1 MRDTARPAAVLVL
14 LVPRRSV
21 RLDSPPTVLSMTTKP
36 TILVVDDDQPILLL
50 MQNVLREFQ
59 FETLTAST
67 GERAVELAK
76 DHRPDLILLDLNMPG
91 MSGGA
96 VIDALRA
103 ESDAARQIPI
113 VILSGDPVEPAELE
127 RLGAVD
133 AIQKPFD
140 LAALVKTIR
149 LHSGSHRTP

>member
-1 MRDTARPAAVLVL
+1 
-14 LVPRRSV
+14 
-21 RLDSPPTVLSMTTKP
+21 MTMKP

-59 FETLTAST
+59 FEALTAST
-67 GERAVELAK
+67 GEDAVELAK
-76 DHRPDLILLDLNMPG
+76 GHRPDLILLDLNMPG

-96 VIDALRA
+96 VIDALRS
-103 ESDAARQIPI
+103 ESDGARQIPI
-113 VILSGDPVEPAELE
+113 VILSGEPVDPAELA

-149 LHSGSHRTP
+149 LHTASHRSP